1 MELWGIDASPAFTRA
16 DGKHST
22 ISRTLQSRAGAID
35 GGGAAG
41 YNEKTQKTGACAAEY
56 PLPGGCVPEKN

>member
-1 MELWGIDASPAFTRA
+1 
-16 DGKHST
+16 
-22 ISRTLQSRAGAID
+22 LQSGAGAID

-41 YNEKTQKTGACAAEY
+41 YNEKTQKTEACAAEY